1 VAWFIV
7 ASASGMDFLRPLFWP
22 LLAGLALTLI
32 AVPIVRRV
40 AVSIELYDRPDSGL
54 KPHGRP
60 IPYLGGV
67 AMYVGWLAALH
78 CAMLLFPACRPQMPW
93 IAIAGTIL
101 MLTGLI
107 DDVHGLRP
115 GLRLLIQAVAAA
127 FLLYG
132 GIGRQVAEAL
142 LAPLRGTLPAW
153 MFADAVLTGLSGV
166 FCIVVLAGASNST
179 NLIDGLDGLCA
190 GILAIAALG
199 FVAVASDLAGAATS
213 SPGTAALVQALLAV
227 AVCGI
232 CVGFLCYNF
241 NPASIFMGDSG
252 SLLLGFNVAVI
263 LIRFAEQHSW
273 RWLAGA
279 LVVFGFP
286 IFDTALAIAR
296 RWLNGK
302 PLFIGDRSHFYDQL
316 RDRGLSVRRTVLLC
330 YLIGLGF
337 VILGFA
343 LLRLHLPYLIAAL
356 AAIPIVLAIACR
368 RLGML
373 RVDDAAER
381 SGPAH
386 GTPSKG
392 GG

>member
-1 VAWFIV
+1 VGQSVVANACGI
-7 ASASGMDFLRPLFWP
+7 DFLRPLFWP
-22 LLAGLALTLI
+22 LVVGLAVTII

-78 CAMLLFPACRPQMPW
+78 CAMLLVPGCRPAMPW
-93 IAIAGTIL
+93 IAVAGTVL
-101 MLTGLI
+101 MLTGLT
-107 DDVHGLRP
+107 DDIKRLRP
-115 GLRLLIQAVAAA
+115 GVRLLIQAGAAG

-132 GIGRQVAEAL
+132 GIGRNVAVSL
-142 LAPLRGTLPAW
+142 LDPLRGVLPAW

-166 FCIVVLAGASNST
+166 FCIVVLIGASNST

-190 GILAIAALG
+190 GILGLAALG
-199 FVAVASDLAGAATS
+199 FAAVAADLAGASPIAATGAS
-213 SPGTAALVQALLAV
+213 IQALLAV
-227 AVCGI
+227 AVLAACL
-232 CVGFLCYNF
+232 GFLCYNF

-252 SLLLGFNVAVI
+252 SLLLGLSVAVI
-263 LIRFAEQHSW
+263 LIRFAEQPSW
-273 RWLAGA
+273 RWFAGA

-286 IFDTALAIAR
+286 ILDTTLAVAR
-296 RWLNGK
+296 RWLNGR
-302 PLFIGDRSHFYDQL
+302 PLFVGDRSHFYDQV

-330 YLIGLGF
+330 YLIGLCF
-337 VILGFA
+337 AALGTA
-343 LLRLHLPYLIAAL
+343 LPHLPLAYLIAVLVAL
-356 AAIPIVLAIACR
+356 PIVFAVACR

-381 SGPAH
+381 SRRA
-386 GTPSKG
+386 
-392 GG
+392 